1 METGIHGFSGNGGGL
16 PWTPVPPPLCPLWP
30 DFFNGLQLLQREASL
45 MSMRAIL
52 ICGNKDKYLEFS

>member
-30 DFFNGLQLLQREASL
+30 DFLMVSSCCKEKLL
-45 MSMRAIL
+45 
-52 ICGNKDKYLEFS
+52 